1 MGVASGDIRRGIV
14 LGKVFRIYG
23 ASDGVVR
30 VDITLEGDLPAGAGS
45 GLLVDAYIEV
55 GRLDDVIYVG
65 RPVHAQE
72 DSTVDLFKVAD
83 DGLSATRVQVHFGKA
98 SVTSIQVVD
107 GLNPGDKVIISDM
120 LPYAGYDRITL
131 K

>member
-23 ASDGVVR
+23 ASNGVVP
-30 VDITLEGDLPAGAGS
+30 VDISLEGDLPAGASS

-65 RPVHAQE
+65 RPVHGQS

-83 DGLSATRVQVHFGKA
+83 DGMSATRVQVHFGKA
-98 SVTSIQVVD
+98 SATSIQIVD

-120 LPYAGYDRITL
+120 LPYASYARITL